1 MKRIHLHPTL
11 SGLRRAFLALLVPLA
26 CVDAARAQALEKTEL
41 KFGFIKLTDCAPLVI
56 AKEKGFFRDE
66 GLSVEVVAQPNWKTL
81 LDNVISG
88 ATDGAHMLSGQPI
101 AATIGIG
108 TQAHV
113 VTAFTMDLNGNA
125 ITVSNAVWEAMQ
137 LADESLDTPTPPHP
151 ITAAALRPV
160 VDDHIAQGKKL
171 QMAMVF
177 PVSTHNYEL
186 RYWLA
191 ASGIDP
197 DRDIEILIL
206 PPPDMG
212 DALAEGLIDG
222 YCAGEPWNSF
232 GVLKRGGHLATI
244 KAAIWKSSPEKVLGV
259 NARWAEANPDAL
271 AALLAVLYKA
281 SVWCGKPENREELA
295 RLLAQPAYVGRDADL
310 LMPALTGEMA
320 IGGGIVKSIA
330 DFFVPNAKAATF
342 PWKSHALWFYT
353 QMVRW
358 GQISDSA
365 ERRRIAAGTYRPDIY
380 RAALRSLG
388 IAMPSASSKVEGA
401 LAVATPVGSSGALTL
416 GPDGF
421 FDGRIFDPHALDA
434 YVGAQAN
441 A

>member
-1 MKRIHLHPTL
+1 MTMRHQITAGFVPLL
-11 SGLRRAFLALLVPLA
+11 DSALLV
-26 CVDAARAQALEKTEL
+26 VAR
-41 KFGFIKLTDCAPLVI
+41 
-56 AKEKGFFRDE
+56 EKGFAEAEAIELTLVRERSWASIRDRLAVSQFDVAHILGPMPIACNL
-66 GLSVEVVAQPNWKTL
+66 GLSAPAREMIVPMALGLGGNAVTVSGELWQAMAGE
-81 LDNVISG
+81 G
-88 ATDGAHMLSGQPI
+88 ATPDLDARANGAALKRVI
-101 AATIGIG
+101 AARSGEPLRFG
-108 TQAHV
+108 V
-113 VTAFTMDLNGNA
+113 V
-125 ITVSNAVWEAMQ
+125 
-137 LADESLDTPTPPHP
+137 HP
-151 ITAAALRPV
+151 YS
-160 VDDHIAQGKKL
+160 G
-171 QMAMVF
+171 
-177 PVSTHNYEL
+177 HNYEL

-197 DRDIEILIL
+197 DRDIEILVL

-421 FDGRIFDPHALDA
+421 FDGGRFDPDDVDGYIA
-434 YVGAQAN
+434 GQSRG
-441 A
+441 